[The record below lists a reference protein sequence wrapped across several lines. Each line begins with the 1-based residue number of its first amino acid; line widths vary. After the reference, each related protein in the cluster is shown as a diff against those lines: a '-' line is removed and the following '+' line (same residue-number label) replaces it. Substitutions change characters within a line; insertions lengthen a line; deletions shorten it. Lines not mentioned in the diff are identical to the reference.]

1 MPAPPAT
8 HHLAGGHGP
17 LYAGVGELAGDDDGL
32 ASGDGGGVG
41 VGLDDAIP
49 DVPAAVVRAEA
60 ATLDDAGGVGATGT
74 PQAHR
79 SSDAATVRVA
89 RPTNR
94 HRVTGP
100 RRFTARGCWRETTD
114 SAVGQP
120 PADGGTVQAGARSP
134 TEHTRTPPIEGPD
147 RPKTRRWAGS

>member
-1 MPAPPAT
+1 VPAPPAT